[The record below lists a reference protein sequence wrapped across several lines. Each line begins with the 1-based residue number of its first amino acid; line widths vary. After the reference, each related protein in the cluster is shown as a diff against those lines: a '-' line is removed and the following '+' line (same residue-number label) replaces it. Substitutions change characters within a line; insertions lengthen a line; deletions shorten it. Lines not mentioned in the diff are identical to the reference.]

1 MPRFLKA
8 LVLVLALALAQAPL
22 CGCAK
27 LEQAKIA
34 LEASDRPPADLPAAL
49 HADLERLA
57 RVPGRHIGGSFPGA
71 PSQADR
77 RGWGR
82 ATQGSAYDPFDRV
95 YYTLGSRQDGSSAMR
110 VLTWGDGEEAR
121 TFVDATSFQY
131 GRFPHQ
137 GLALY
142 RPSAADP
149 VRFFCCASQHEAK
162 DREAKENTL
171 VLNLLEW
178 NKAAKTAEIAA
189 SWKLFDGKRYMPG
202 FRMDP
207 CVSPDGKWLVAQ
219 AKRIEDGKIA
229 IGVWKVDRLLAAK
242 GQPGAAVDA
251 AGLAER
257 VFVSPWGTR
266 NIAMQSLATDGRCI
280 YALHSSPDLSPHSV
294 YVMDMHGRRLLDR
307 KPSTEGLE
315 LYPEFAKHSVEGE
328 SLFFAEVGG
337 RTCLVMDV
345 SLGVCNVKDEAG
357 AIRKDKYSRY
367 SHYYVLF

>member
-34 LEASDRPPADLPAAL
+34 LEASDTPPADLPAAL
-49 HADLERLA
+49 HADLTRLSK
-57 RVPGRHIGGSFPGA
+57 VNGKHIGGSFPGT
-71 PSQADR
+71 PGQADLR
-77 RGWGR
+77 NWVR
-82 ATQGSAYDPFDRV
+82 ATQGSAYDPFDKV
-95 YYTLGSRQDGSSAMR
+95 YYTLGSKQDGAAYMR
-110 VLTWGDGEEAR
+110 VLKWGDTEEAR
-121 TFVDATSFQY
+121 TYVDATKFQY
-131 GRFPHQ
+131 ARFPHQ

-149 VRFFCCASQHEAK
+149 VRFFCCGNQHEAK
-162 DREAKENTL
+162 DKEVKENTQI
-171 VLNLLEW
+171 LNLLEW
-178 NKAAKTAEIAA
+178 NKAAKTADLVA
-189 SWKLFDGKRYMPG
+189 SWKLFDSKTYMAG
-202 FRMDP
+202 FRMDA
-207 CVSPDGKWLVAQ
+207 CVSPDGKWLVGQ
-219 AKRIEDGKIA
+219 AKRNDDGKIA
-229 IGVWKVDRLLAAK
+229 IGVWKIEKLLAAK
-242 GQPGAAVDA
+242 GQPGTVVDA
-251 AGLAER
+251 TGLAER

-345 SLGVCNVKDEAG
+345 SLGVCNVKDETG